1 MPASQTSSKPHTTL
15 PENPQPLAP
24 LAISSYNARM
34 NQSFLDEIE
43 AFLARTGMPARKLG
57 HEAVNDRGFV
67 SRLRQG
73 RSPMLT
79 TAEKVREYMR
89 NHGTQN

>member
-1 MPASQTSSKPHTTL
+1 MRPWPRRL
-15 PENPQPLAP
+15 LAP

-89 NHGTQN
+89 NHSTQD